1 MLNRCWC
8 SSYSTHDEVCINVS
22 CEFNS
27 TECDIFST
35 YFVKNKL
42 EVIRRLTS
50 WLVFCRDYEGSTS
63 RRDGGYFIN
72 NGVYRSVAGLTRLF
86 DLSNFWLGGINF
98 PLSLYQWMEIIK
110 IWYVNILYFYK
121 PMQLL
126 LLSRQIFL
134 WLWYNL
140 T

>member
-1 MLNRCWC
+1 MLNRCRC
-8 SSYSTHDEVCINVS
+8 SSYSTHDEVYINVS

-27 TECDIFST
+27 TESDIFCT

-50 WLVFCRDYEGSTS
+50 WLVFCRDYGGSTS
-63 RRDGGYFIN
+63 RREVGYFIN
-72 NGVYRSVAGLTRLF
+72 NGAYRSAAGLTRP
-86 DLSNFWLGGINF
+86 FWSFKFLIGWYKCS
-98 PLSLYQWMEIIK
+98 PSLYQWVEIIK
-110 IWYVNILYFYK
+110 IWYTNILYFYK

-134 WLWYNL
+134 WWWYNL

>member
-35 YFVKNKL
+35 YFDKNKL

-50 WLVFCRDYEGSTS
+50 WLVFCQDYEGSTS
-63 RRDGGYFIN
+63 RREGGYFIN
-72 NGVYRSVAGLTRLF
+72 NGVYRSAAGLTRLF

-98 PLSLYQWMEIIK
+98 RLHYINGWRLFRYGMLIFYISTSPCSCYYCQDK
-110 IWYVNILYFYK
+110 YFYDCG
-121 PMQLL
+121 
-126 LLSRQIFL
+126 II
-134 WLWYNL
+134 
-140 T
+140 